1 MKSRMPV
8 QLGKSPLREV
18 IFELRFEAKTSA
30 TADLLPGLLYPVM
43 KNEYPEVAAL
53 PIASIPREIR
63 DRDSLL
69 LYQPSHRLKGGP
81 HQIQFGDRSILLV
94 TTAYPG
100 WSRFKDMV
108 QVVVNEVK
116 RTDLLKRVE
125 RFSFK
130 YTNLIES
137 QANEN
142 QLSFLNLSIQLLGEK
157 PLERG
162 FHLRTERDDQEF
174 LTITEIIPGTTVKSP
189 AISPEISG
197 LLITV
202 DTIRL
207 GVGDEFLIDVA
218 PFLDQGHS
226 VAKQTFYSLLT
237 ESTIDRLE
245 PVY

>member
-1 MKSRMPV
+1 MPV

-18 IFELRFEAKTSA
+18 IFELRFEAKTDA
-30 TADLLPGLLYPVM
+30 TADLLPGLFYPVL
-43 KNEYPEVAAL
+43 KNEYPEVAPL

-63 DRDSLL
+63 GRNSLL

-81 HQIQFGDRSILLV
+81 HEIQFGDRSILLV

-100 WSRFKDMV
+100 WSRFRDMV

-130 YTNLIES
+130 YTNLIEA

-142 QLSFLNLSIQLLGEK
+142 QLSFLNLSIQVLGER

-162 FHLRTERDDQEF
+162 FHLRTEHDDQEF
-174 LTITEIIPGTTVKSP
+174 LTITEIIPGTSLKSLT
-189 AISPEISG
+189 ISREISG

-202 DTIRL
+202 DTIKQ
-207 GVGDEFLIDVA
+207 GVGDDFLMNVA
-218 PFLDQGHS
+218 PLLDQGHS
-226 VAKQTFYSLLT
+226 VVKKRFYSLLT
-237 ESTIDRLE
+237 ESSIDRLE